1 MLSYIKFAKNIL
13 KSHGNLFVVNNMRDV
28 CGGFIM
34 INDLNKENVTKNI
47 QVLIN
52 QADKWEPDTSLYVRF
67 MRDQIL
73 HVNTN
78 N

>member
-1 MLSYIKFAKNIL
+1 MLSYIKIAQNIL
-13 KSHGNLFVVNNMRDV
+13 KSHGILFVVNNMRDV